1 MELFKLITII
11 FLSVIMLTSAIYAI
25 LAKEISVAIINTGI
39 ISLQQPFYFL
49 LFFEKLKNNMI
60 RNSYIFILLAVFAW
74 FLFSVFSEHKTQTML
89 NKTAAY
95 YTSNQAS
102 EVGAANVV
110 TAIVVTYRGLDTL
123 GEVTVLFLT
132 TLIIGYIL
140 KLTKSNPLKK
150 EGKKTDVSEI
160 LSTGARIL
168 VPGSIILGS
177 YIFMNGHLTPG
188 GGFQGGAVIGT
199 AILLIS
205 LAEPNNVISV
215 KLIHFIESISGF
227 FYVSLGIAG
236 LILAG
241 GFLDN
246 RILPLGTLGELLS
259 AGAIPVIYSLIGLKV
274 GAEISG
280 IVKSINDTETET
292 TE

>member
-1 MELFKLITII
+1 
-11 FLSVIMLTSAIYAI
+11 
-25 LAKEISVAIINTGI
+25 
-39 ISLQQPFYFL
+39 
-49 LFFEKLKNNMI
+49 MI

-89 NKTAAY
+89 NETAAY